1 MVMNQ
6 VIHPGV
12 NPIALFAV
20 GIITLAVVIYFVLR
34 NNAKDNG

>member
-1 MVMNQ
+1 MMNQ

-12 NPIALFAV
+12 NPITLFAV
-20 GIITLAVVIYFVLR
+20 GIITVVVVIYFALR